1 MTSTATP
8 LSDDLQTEFAKAV
21 TPAKPYRF
29 FQIKIVNDVLS
40 IVHKTAGTASTSKD
54 FDEMKGLVGD
64 GAPCYFLFRVAGP
77 TNWSLISYV
86 PDSCK
91 VNDKMVYAASKIT
104 LRNKLGQQWFNEE
117 LGLSSP
123 DELQYSWYVK
133 HNEPGN
139 ALSEFE
145 QMRKRIQ
152 VEEEK
157 ERDTRHSE
165 HMEKISGGSGS
176 SSSSDKIGGYHHV
189 TIPLSD
195 SAKAD
200 VGKFKDG
207 SVNFIEFAI
216 NPKNDTITVAV
227 AKTIAGDFSKL
238 VNEDEPRFYI
248 HNNKVARSVVF
259 VYCCPDK
266 SPAQMRMVYSTS
278 KPTLEAQLK
287 TLGIVIARK
296 AEVRE
301 GSEIEEALKREPVKA
316 AVSPKFGLK
325 PTAGPAAGRP
335 GSASGL
341 KEGGG
346 EVKAQD
352 LKSVQVGEAQHPI
365 YGLMTDT
372 KTNPQKK
379 KIVMPPPG
387 AW

>member
-8 LSDDLQTEFAKAV
+8 VSEELIAEWAKAV

-29 FQIKIVNDVLS
+29 FQIKIKSDVLS
-40 IVHKTAGTASTSKD
+40 IAHKSVGTASVSKD
-54 FDEMKGLVGD
+54 FDSMQALVAD

-91 VNDKMVYAASKIT
+91 VNDRMVYAASKIT

-145 QMRKRIQ
+145 QMRNRIQ

-157 ERDTRHSE
+157 ERDTRSAE
-165 HMEKISGGSGS
+165 HKDKMSGG
-176 SSSSDKIGGYHHV
+176 DKIGGYHHV
-189 TIPLSD
+189 QIPISD
-195 SAKAD
+195 SSKSD
-200 VGKFKDG
+200 ISKFKDG
-207 SVNFIEFAI
+207 SINFIEFAI
-216 NPKNDTITVAV
+216 NPKSDAIVVEA
-227 AKTIAGDFSKL
+227 AKSVPGDISKL
-238 VNEDEPRFYI
+238 VNDNEPRFYLHKSKI
-248 HNNKVARSVVF
+248 GVGSVSF
-259 VYCCPDK
+259 IYCCPDK
-266 SPAQMRMVYSTS
+266 SPAHMRMVYSTA
-278 KPTLEAQLK
+278 KPTLESQLK
-287 TLGIVIARK
+287 NLGIVIARK

-301 GSEIEEALKREPVKA
+301 GSEIEDGLKREPA
-316 AVSPKFGLK
+316 AAARAGLVSSGSPKFGAK
-325 PTAGPAAGRP
+325 PSAAVAGKGM
-335 GSASGL
+335 

-346 EVKAQD
+346 EVKAAD
-352 LKSVQVGEAQHPI
+352 INSHQVGEAQHPI
-365 YGLMTDT
+365 YGLISDL
-372 KTNPQKK
+372 KSNPNKK
-379 KIVMPPPG
+379 KVVLPPPG